1 MPGIDV
7 NQLWTPARAV
17 PSPQSDQKAP
27 VTNVRGGRYGEQYV
41 LPLIPTKHLL
51 ADEGSYFIATNPTPG
66 TALAY
71 NVQAAFSDTVPLF
84 YVQNNDSKANPFGKR
99 LYLDYIKLICTTA
112 PASGTGARFAIKT
125 DPAIRTISTNNTT
138 AITPTSPN
146 SDVATQSVCSLN
158 VQSNATASA
167 LSASSTSARLVANAS
182 VGGIPVVGDELVL
195 VCGPVDPGA
204 YPGLTAAQA
213 VCAGR
218 KVSCLPPIILGPN
231 SALTLYAWFPGN
243 AATGLSYEFEVG
255 WWER

>member
-7 NQLWTPARAV
+7 NQLWTPARAI

-41 LPLIPTKHLL
+41 LPLISTKHLL

-71 NVQAAFSDTVPLF
+71 NVQAAFSDTVPLM
-84 YVQNNDSKANPFGKR
+84 YIQNNDSKANPLAKR
-99 LYLDYIKLICTTA
+99 MYLDYIKLICAVA
-112 PASGTGARFAIKT
+112 PASSTGARFAVKT
-125 DPAIRTISTNNTT
+125 DPALRALSTNNTT

-146 SDVATQSVCSLN
+146 SDMAAQSVCSIN
-158 VQSNATASA
+158 VQSSATASA
-167 LSASSTSARLVANAS
+167 LSASSASARLVANAS
-182 VGGIPVVGDELVL
+182 MGGIPVVGDELVL
-195 VCGPVDPGA
+195 VCGTVDPGA

-213 VCAGR
+213 TCAGR
-218 KVSCLPPIILGPN
+218 KVSCLPPIVLGPN

-243 AATGLSYEFEVG
+243 AATGLSCEFEVG